1 MAGGPVLPSSIYL
14 GGASG
19 FLYPSFYIPSTNS
32 NGAGAF
38 EGIGCVASL
47 SSGSTAPAI
56 LQFNMPESLPTGSAK
71 LRCLSWANATSGNA
85 LFTVKDGHTAAGSN
99 IAAAS
104 LSTETQT
111 TITWSS
117 ADVIVE
123 TKITLS
129 STIAAN
135 DILTARIDFNST
147 GGWTLAAASVYQFS
161 LVWE

>member
-1 MAGGPVLPSSIYL
+1 MAGGPALPSSIYL
-14 GGASG
+14 GDASG
-19 FLYPSFYIPSTNS
+19 FLYPTFYAPSTNT
-32 NGAGAF
+32 NTAGQI

-56 LQFNMPESLPTGSAK
+56 LQFNAPEVIPSGALT
-71 LRCLSWANATSGNA
+71 LRCLGLANATSGVA
-85 LFTVKDGHTAAGSN
+85 KFTVKDGHTPAGSN
-99 IAAAS
+99 IASAS

-111 TITWSS
+111 SITWSS
-117 ADVIVE
+117 ADVLVE

-135 DILTARIDFNST
+135 DIFTVRVEYNST
-147 GGWTLAAASVYQFS
+147 GGWTLAAASVWQFS